1 MYDND
6 NEIVPEPT
14 EKAHPP
20 YEFKDEPVQ
29 LVYIEDGM
37 IEPTTDAINLLT
49 ALKNE
54 KLCILSLN
62 GPLSSGKSFLA
73 NSILNK
79 NLTGFKSGEKTQGI
93 WIWGNPITL
102 ENGTKLLVLDFQ
114 GLNKDDAENI
124 SHKLFILSVLLSTCL
139 IYTTRGELND
149 QTINDFV
156 YYTDL
161 VNKINLYPDKND
173 KLNNIDNL
181 KEYFPELILINDQS
195 DKDTIKNTIEKN
207 SECKKVL
214 KLFENHDFINSQN
227 IEDLTEKIQKGIK
240 HKVLDNNIIDGDDL
254 FGLLQNFI
262 DNINDGE
269 TPTIHSALE
278 NVLLSKAKNQ
288 SEGILEEFR
297 ATFNKKVTYPMS
309 ITTIYK
315 IYFELQ
321 QKGISDFCKK
331 VDKII
336 SPTQTGEYILKIC
349 TNMEKELEAIL
360 ENNKDH
366 YDEWFNMEYKNI
378 SNELSKLNL
387 ESIEQTKVFIL
398 TYTTTFKSCLDKFL
412 SIPNSDFCINLINVL
427 SKIFQ
432 DFVVTKLNDIGEKI
446 NDIYEKNSNE
456 FTSNIDNLNKDIK
469 KLNEQIDNNKKLLDD
484 KNKEKSEVN
493 KNYLELETKLD
504 KLTRELKTK
513 EQEYENSLNT
523 EKQNYQKMESY
534 NNTQIK
540 EKEQTISNLE
550 AKIEKLNQ
558 DILGSNKDSLIKIN
572 ELNRENIKLK
582 GEIDRMK
589 KQEGKGGTN
598 ALYNEQSANLQTLFK
613 NIQGT
618 FMEFKESVD
627 KLDKENENV
636 FKTKYLENSTKE
648 VEDKLKNCV
657 DDIKTFCD
665 KQVKTMNDNYEK
677 EIKKVKDKYD
687 ELSFELTKKNAEVKE
702 QTELKEVNENK
713 LKENSKQMT
722 ELNELS
728 KSKDNLINTQNDTIK
743 MYLDKINEYKKMK
756 EDLEFS
762 LAQNIYNFKMKE
774 DEFDSLFMVFEGII
788 SKKKDKYEHSISK
801 LSPEVKDTLQ
811 TLIKKYKFFK

>member
-1 MYDND
+1 MYDNV
-6 NEIVPEPT
+6 NEIITEPQ
-14 EKAHPP
+14 EKSHPP
-20 YEFKDEPVQ
+20 YEFKEEAVQ

-37 IEPTTDAINLLT
+37 LEPTTDAINLLT

-54 KLCILSLN
+54 KISILSLN
-62 GPLSSGKSFLA
+62 GPLSSGKTFLA
-73 NSILNK
+73 NNIINK
-79 NLTGFKSGEKTQGI
+79 SSSGFKAGEKTKGI
-93 WIWGNPITL
+93 WMWGNPITL
-102 ENGTKLLVLDFQ
+102 ENGTKLLILDFQ
-114 GLNKDDAENI
+114 GLEKEDAENI
-124 SHKLFILSVLLSTCL
+124 SHKLFIVSVLLSTCM
-139 IYTTRGELND
+139 IYNTNGDLND
-149 QTINDFV
+149 SLINDFV

-161 VNKINLYPDKND
+161 VNKIHVYPDKND
-173 KLNNIDNL
+173 KLNNIDHL
-181 KEYFPELILINDQS
+181 KEYFPELIFVNNKL
-195 DKDTIKNTIEKN
+195 DKEEIKGAIEKN
-207 SECKKVL
+207 PLCEKVCQ
-214 KLFENHDFINSQN
+214 LFEKRDYINSQN
-227 IEDLTEKIQKGIK
+227 IQDLVDKIQKGIK
-240 HKVLDNNIIDGDDL
+240 YKVLDGNIIDGEDF
-254 FGLLQNFI
+254 FGLLQNLI
-262 DNINDGE
+262 DFINDGE
-269 TPTIHSALE
+269 IPVIHSALE
-278 NVLLSKAKNQ
+278 NILLSKAKNI
-288 SEGILEEFR
+288 SESVLEEFMK
-297 ATFNKKVTYPMS
+297 AFNKKITYPMS

-321 QKGISDFCKK
+321 QKSIADFCKK

-349 TNMEKELEAIL
+349 TNMEKELESIL
-360 ENNKDH
+360 ENNTEH
-366 YDEWFNMEYKNI
+366 YDEWFNIEYKNI
-378 SNELSKLNL
+378 QSELDKLQL
-387 ESIEQTKVFIL
+387 ESIEQTKIFIL
-398 TYTTTFKSCLDKFL
+398 SYTSTFKACLDKFL
-412 SIPNSDFCINLINVL
+412 SIPNSDFCQNLITVL

-432 DFVVTKLNDIGEKI
+432 EFIVTKLNNIGEKI
-446 NDIYEKNSNE
+446 NEIYEQNSKE
-456 FTSNIDNLNKDIK
+456 FTNNINNLNNDIK
-469 KLNEQIDNNKKLLDD
+469 KLNEQIDNNKKLIDD
-484 KNKEKSEVN
+484 KNKEKSEAN

-513 EQEYENSLNT
+513 EQEFENSLNT

-534 NNTQIK
+534 NNAQIK

-589 KQEGKGGTN
+589 MQEGKGGSN

-657 DDIKTFCD
+657 SDIKSFCD

-687 ELSFELTKKNAEVKE
+687 ELNFELTKKNAEVKE
-702 QTELKEVNENK
+702 QTELKEINENK
-713 LKENSKQMT
+713 LKESSKQMD
-722 ELNELS
+722 ELNQLS

-743 MYLDKINEYKKMK
+743 MYQDKIAENKKMK
-756 EDLEFS
+756 EDLELS

-774 DEFDSLFMVFEGII
+774 DEFDSLFMVFEAII

-801 LSPEVKDTLQ
+801 LSADVKDSLQ
-811 TLIKKYKFFK
+811 ALIKKYKFFK

>member
-1 MYDND
+1 MYDNSD
-6 NEIVPEPT
+6 EIITEPPE
-14 EKAHPP
+14 KLQPP
-20 YEFKDEPVQ
+20 YEFKEEPVQ
-29 LVYIEDGM
+29 LVYIENGM
-37 IEPTTDAINLLT
+37 LETTTEAINLLT

-54 KLCILSLN
+54 KISILSIN
-62 GPLSSGKSFLA
+62 GPLSSGKSYLA
-73 NSILNK
+73 NNIINK
-79 NLTGFKSGEKTQGI
+79 ISKGFKAGENTKGI
-93 WIWGNPITL
+93 WAWGTPIAL

-114 GLNKDDAENI
+114 GLEKEDEENI
-124 SHKLFILSVLLSTCL
+124 SHKLFIVSVLLSTCM
-139 IYTTRGELND
+139 IYNTQGDLND
-149 QTINDFV
+149 INIKDFV

-161 VNKINLYPDKND
+161 VNKIHIYQEKND
-173 KLNNIDNL
+173 KFNNIDNL
-181 KEYFPELILINDQS
+181 KEYFPELIFVNDKLEKEEI
-195 DKDTIKNTIEKN
+195 KDAIEN
-207 SECKKVL
+207 NPLCEKVC
-214 KLFENHDFINSQN
+214 KLFKNRYYLNSQN
-227 IEDLTEKIQKGIK
+227 IQDLVEKIQKDIK
-240 HKVLDNNIIDGDDL
+240 YKVIENNIIDGGDL
-254 FGLLQNFI
+254 FGLLYNYI
-262 DNINDGE
+262 DSINDGE
-269 TPTIHSALE
+269 IPVIHSALE
-278 NVLLSKAKNQ
+278 NILLSKAKKI
-288 SEGILEEFR
+288 SEAVLDEFIKE
-297 ATFNKKVTYPMS
+297 FNKKITYPMS

-315 IYFELQ
+315 TYLELQ
-321 QKGISDFCKK
+321 QKSISDFCKK
-331 VDKII
+331 VEKII
-336 SPTQTGEYILKIC
+336 SPSQTGEYILKIC
-349 TNMEKELEAIL
+349 GNMEKELESIL
-360 ENNKDH
+360 ENNKEH
-366 YDEWFNMEYKNI
+366 YDEWYNIEYKNI
-378 SNELSKLNL
+378 EGELGKLNL
-387 ESIEQTKVFIL
+387 ESIEQIKIFIL
-398 TYTTTFKSCLDKFL
+398 SYTSTFKACLEKFL
-412 SIPNSDFCINLINVL
+412 SIPNSDFCENLINVL

-432 DFVVTKLNDIGEKI
+432 DFVVTKLNNIGEKI
-446 NDIYEKNSNE
+446 NEIYEQNSKE
-456 FTSNIDNLNKDIK
+456 FTSNINNLNNDIK

-513 EQEYENSLNT
+513 EQEFQNGLST

-540 EKEQTISNLE
+540 EKEQIISNLE

-589 KQEGKGGTN
+589 KQEGKGGSN
-598 ALYNEQSANLQTLFK
+598 SLYNEQSANLQTLFK

-648 VEDKLKNCV
+648 VEDKLTNCV
-657 DDIKTFCD
+657 SDIKSFCD

-687 ELSFELTKKNAEVKE
+687 ELNFQLTKKNAEVKE

-713 LKENSKQMT
+713 LKENNKQMN

-743 MYLDKINEYKKMK
+743 MYQDKINEYKKMK
-756 EDLEFS
+756 EDLELS

-801 LSPEVKDTLQ
+801 LSPDVKDSLQ
-811 TLIKKYKFFK
+811 ALVKKYKFFK